1 MGSEL
6 LSACCERS
14 CLPTGRLAEVMS
26 QVALGWKVPHWVVK
40 GVSAELG
47 SDPTLAEIK
56 ERNKITKHDK

>member
-6 LSACCERS
+6 LSARWEGS
-14 CLPTGRLAEVMS
+14 CLPIGRLAEMMS
-26 QVALGWKVPHWVVK
+26 QVALGWRVPHWVAK
-40 GVSAELG
+40 GVSVELG